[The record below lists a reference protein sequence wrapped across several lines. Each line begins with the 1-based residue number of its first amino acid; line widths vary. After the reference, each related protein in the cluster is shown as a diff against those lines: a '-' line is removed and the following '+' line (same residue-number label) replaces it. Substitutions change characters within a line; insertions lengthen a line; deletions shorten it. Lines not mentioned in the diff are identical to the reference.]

1 MSNPYNRTPQ
11 NPYGYSNPY
20 GNRPVPATPVP
31 YQSQQ
36 QSQPTNQT
44 VALDAET
51 FKRFKNMELNHVTV
65 TSSLEQKIKDLTL
78 ENQRILEQAVT
89 KESVISELE
98 AQKKRIYD
106 DLVRERTE
114 RQSEREQ
121 WARTAAKNPGFDTQQ
136 YNQVLMQLKR
146 EREANEMLDALIKK
160 EREANRML
168 DNKIQEVMRNQTYT
182 AQHGIEEVNR
192 LKRELEVERATN
204 QEMERKYGVLKGE
217 NEVLRSQPAS
227 AASGEVETLKLQL
240 EAERKANIEMDR
252 MILDLRQQ
260 VNTYSNLPKP
270 IDVGPYKDRI
280 QELEKLLSEERHR
293 FEQNLRTKT
302 TEIATL
308 QREIGSLQQDSV
320 SVRNISDKYEQQL
333 RQLNVKI
340 NEEQQRSWA
349 VNEELRKAVVE
360 IERLQATL
368 ASSDPSQGF
377 VRKAAGSGGKALS
390 KLPPK
395 GIDPELWQYFRDSDK
410 TGAGEL
416 DADELRVAL
425 SKGKWPPLS
434 LKTAWFLLRLDKN
447 GDFVPIESFTIIW
460 EFIENCKKQFVQLDQ
475 AKQSETVW
483 GQVSGSR
490 LDDALKGMGLKVPS
504 KAVTLV
510 LRKRGQES
518 ILVSCRL
525 SFPMG

>member
-1 MSNPYNRTPQ
+1 
-11 NPYGYSNPY
+11 
-20 GNRPVPATPVP
+20 VP
-31 YQSQQ
+31 YQTQQ
-36 QSQPTNQT
+36 QPQSSSQT

-65 TSSLEQKIKDLTL
+65 TSSLEEKIKDLTL

-89 KESVISELE
+89 KESVITELE

-136 YNQVLMQLKR
+136 YNQVLLQLKR

-182 AQHGIEEVNR
+182 AQHGLEEVNR
-192 LKRELEVERATN
+192 LKRELEVERTTN
-204 QEMERKYGVLKGE
+204 QEIERKYGLLKGE
-217 NEVLRSQPAS
+217 NEVLKSQPS
-227 AASGEVETLKLQL
+227 GGASGEVEMLRMQL

-260 VNTYSNLPKP
+260 VTTFNNTPKP
-270 IDVGPYKDRI
+270 IDIGPYKDRI

-293 FEQNLRTKT
+293 FEQNLRAKT

-308 QREIGSLQQDSV
+308 QREIGTLQQDSI
-320 SVRNISDKYEQQL
+320 SVRNVSDKYEQQL
-333 RQLNVKI
+333 RQLNIKV
-340 NEEQQRSWA
+340 NEEQQRAWA
-349 VNEELRKAVVE
+349 LNEELRKATIE
-360 IERLQATL
+360 IERLRTSL

-377 VRKAAGSGGKALS
+377 VRKPAGTGGKSLS

-395 GIDPELWQYFRDSDK
+395 GVDPELWQFFTESDK

-425 SKGKWPPLS
+425 ARGKWPPLS

-447 GDFVPIESFTIIW
+447 GDFVPIESFTLIW
-460 EFIENCKKQFVQLDQ
+460 EFVEDCKKQFVPLDQ

-483 GQVSGSR
+483 GQVSSAR
-490 LDDALKGMGLKVPS
+490 LEDALKGMGLKVPS
-504 KAVTLV
+504 KAVALV

-518 ILVSCRL
+518 ILHSCRL